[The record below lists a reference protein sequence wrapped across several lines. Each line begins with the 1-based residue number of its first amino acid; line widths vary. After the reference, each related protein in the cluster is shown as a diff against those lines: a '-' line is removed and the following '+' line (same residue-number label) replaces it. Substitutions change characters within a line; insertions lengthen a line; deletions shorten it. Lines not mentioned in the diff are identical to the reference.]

1 MWIVLILSFVV
12 GIVLGLASPFTLPI
26 AYARYLS
33 IAVLAALDT
42 ALGGLR
48 ASLDGTYDDGVF
60 ITGFFTNA
68 LLAAGLVYLG
78 DRIGVDTIYLAGVAA
93 MGIRMF
99 QNLGIIRRKL
109 FTNWGLLDKKH
120 APAPPQHVDTGKRD

>member
-1 MWIVLILSFVV
+1 MWIIIV
-12 GIVLGLASPFTLPI
+12 GFLAGVFLGLLSPFTVPVM
-26 AYARYLS
+26 YARYLS

-48 ASLDGTYDDGVF
+48 ANLEGTYDNGIF

-78 DRIGVDTIYLAGVAA
+78 DRIGVDNLYLAGVAA

-99 QNLGIIRRKL
+99 QNLGFIRRALFSRWGILKKGESRSTLEQGHTGAKL
-109 FTNWGLLDKKH
+109 
-120 APAPPQHVDTGKRD
+120 

>member
-1 MWIVLILSFVV
+1 MWIVLVGFIV
-12 GIVLGLASPFTLPI
+12 GIVAGVLSPFTFPVI
-26 AYARYLS
+26 YARYLS

-48 ASLDGTYDDGVF
+48 ASLEGTYDNGIF

-68 LLAAGLVYLG
+68 LLAAGLIYLG
-78 DRIGVDTIYLAGVAA
+78 DRIGVDNLYLAGVAA

-99 QNLGIIRRKL
+99 QNLGFIRRAL
-109 FTNWGLLDKKH
+109 FTRWGLLKQH
-120 APAPPQHVDTGKRD
+120 QTGPASRPDSSVRG

>member
-1 MWIVLILSFVV
+1 MWIVIVGFVV
-12 GIVLGLASPFTLPI
+12 GILLGVFSPFTLPI

-42 ALGGLR
+42 TFGGLR
-48 ASLDGTYDDGVF
+48 ASLEGTYDNNIF

-78 DRIGVDTIYLAGVAA
+78 DRIGVENLYLAGVVA

-99 QNLGIIRRKL
+99 QNLGIIRRLLLKR
-109 FTNWGLLDKKH
+109 WGFPGRDER
-120 APAPPQHVDTGKRD
+120 PQSGIDQ

>member
-1 MWIVLILSFVV
+1 MWIILVGFVI
-12 GIVLGLASPFTLPI
+12 GIVAGVFSPFTFPVI
-26 AYARYLS
+26 YARYLS

-42 ALGGLR
+42 AFGGLR
-48 ASLDGTYDDGVF
+48 SNLEGTYDNGIF

-78 DRIGVDTIYLAGVAA
+78 DRVGVDNLYLAGVAA

-99 QNLGIIRRKL
+99 NNLGIIRRGL
-109 FTNWGLLDKKH
+109 FTQWGLLRKKD
-120 APAPPQHVDTGKRD
+120 PAQSRDTSIKG

>member
-1 MWIVLILSFVV
+1 MLVIILGFIV
-12 GIVLGLASPFTLPI
+12 GILLGVLSPFTLPI

-42 ALGGLR
+42 AFGGLR
-48 ASLDGTYDDGVF
+48 ANLEGTYDNGVF
-60 ITGFFTNA
+60 ITGFFTNG

-78 DRIGVDTIYLAGVAA
+78 DRIGVDTLYLAGVVA

-99 QNLGIIRRKL
+99 QNLGIIRRL
-109 FTNWGLLDKKH
+109 LLQRWGFLSKEPKAASHHHIED
-120 APAPPQHVDTGKRD
+120 

>member
-1 MWIVLILSFVV
+1 MWI
-12 GIVLGLASPFTLPI
+12 IVLGFIVGILLGVLSPFTLPI

-42 ALGGLR
+42 AFGGLR
-48 ASLDGTYDDGVF
+48 ASLEGTYDNGIF

-78 DRIGVDTIYLAGVAA
+78 DRIGVESLYMAGVVA
-93 MGIRMF
+93 MGIRLF
-99 QNLGIIRRKL
+99 QNLGIIRRL
-109 FTNWGLLDKKH
+109 LLRRWGLLNG
-120 APAPPQHVDTGKRD
+120 AEPQEGAEEPKQAQEE

>member
-1 MWIVLILSFVV
+1 MWIILVGFIV
-12 GIVLGLASPFTLPI
+12 GIVAGVLSPFTFPVI
-26 AYARYLS
+26 YARYLS

-42 ALGGLR
+42 AFGGLR
-48 ASLDGTYDDGVF
+48 SNLEGTYDNGIF

-78 DRIGVDTIYLAGVAA
+78 DRVGVENLYLAGVAA

-99 QNLGIIRRKL
+99 NNLGIIRRAL
-109 FTNWGLLDKKH
+109 FTQLGLLK
-120 APAPPQHVDTGKRD
+120 KRDASQGQSNSFKV